1 MKNMKN
7 MKNLDEYESIGIHWI
22 ALYVNA
28 ESDIL

>member
-1 MKNMKN
+1 MGYMKN

-22 ALYVNA
+22 ALSVNA